1 MFTLTIRP
9 GLSRNGAFF
18 SRIFFRIR
26 EGEKMVTSHPP
37 AAVQKPFQAAFIQK
51 SNFILGP
58 LLLFTLSDIVLSLLG
73 EAVKTHLIGYIRYT
87 DMIDLVLI
95 APLYLLSFVWME
107 EQFVAAGAST
117 WLRRAF
123 LILAM
128 LFLYGHAM
136 HVTANAIN
144 TFSTEIH
151 NYLSQ
156 IPADTYALLYFL
168 DETLSH
174 YIVFIARFGLFAC
187 LLLLDVS
194 SRTPDNTVASYRW
207 ALALGCLYGVW
218 QAIVFTE
225 GQKVFLLPVLAIGL
239 GALWYFLYRRQAS
252 QFSTYL
258 RSGVMTAFVA
268 GLIPFIFIGLL
279 LYAQIVG
286 GFIEPSKLGG

>member
-1 MFTLTIRP
+1 
-9 GLSRNGAFF
+9 
-18 SRIFFRIR
+18 
-26 EGEKMVTSHPP
+26 MVSSQQP
-37 AAVQKPFQAAFIQK
+37 AAVPTTFEAAAVRKSMFI
-51 SNFILGP
+51 FGP
-58 LLLFTLSDIVLSLLG
+58 LALFTLSDIVLSLSG
-73 EAVKTHLIGYIRYT
+73 EAVKTHLVWYIRYT
-87 DMIDLVLI
+87 DMIDLALI
-95 APLYLLSFVWME
+95 TPLYLVSFIWLE
-107 EQFVAAGAST
+107 GQFVAAGASN

-144 TFSTEIH
+144 TFSSEIH
-151 NYLSQ
+151 NYLAQ

-194 SRTPDNTVASYRW
+194 SRTSEDSTRLYPW
-207 ALALGCLYGVW
+207 ALGLGCLYGIW

-225 GQKVFLLPVLAIGL
+225 GQKVFLLPILAIGL
-239 GALWYFLYRRQAS
+239 GVVWYILYRRQARK
-252 QFSTYL
+252 FSEFV

-268 GLIPFIFIGLL
+268 GLFPFVFIGLL

>member
-1 MFTLTIRP
+1 
-9 GLSRNGAFF
+9 
-18 SRIFFRIR
+18 
-26 EGEKMVTSHPP
+26 MVSSQQPVAVPTTFQA
-37 AAVQKPFQAAFIQK
+37 AAVQKSLFI
-51 SNFILGP
+51 FGP
-58 LLLFTLSDIVLSLLG
+58 LALFTLSDIILSLSG
-73 EAVKTHLIGYIRYT
+73 EAVKTQLVWYIRYT
-87 DMIDLVLI
+87 DMIDLALI
-95 APLYLLSFVWME
+95 APLYLASFIWME
-107 EQFVAAGAST
+107 GQFVAAGATT

-151 NYLSQ
+151 DYLAQ

-174 YIVFIARFGLFAC
+174 YIVFIAKFGLFAC
-187 LLLLDVS
+187 LLLLEAS
-194 SRTPDNTVASYRW
+194 TRTSEKAAPLFPW
-207 ALALGCLYGVW
+207 ALGLGCLYGVW

-239 GALWYFLYRRQAS
+239 GAVWYILYRKQARKI
-252 QFSTYL
+252 STFM

-268 GLIPFIFIGLL
+268 GLVPFAFIGLL

>member
-1 MFTLTIRP
+1 MLT
-9 GLSRNGAFF
+9 SQQ
-18 SRIFFRIR
+18 
-26 EGEKMVTSHPP
+26 P
-37 AAVQKPFQAAFIQK
+37 AAVGRPFQAAAVRK
-51 SNFILGP
+51 SMFILGP

-73 EAVKTHLIGYIRYT
+73 EAVKTHLLWYIRYT
-87 DMIDLVLI
+87 DVIDLVLI

-128 LFLYGHAM
+128 FFLYGHAM

-151 NYLSQ
+151 NYLPQ
-156 IPADTYALLYFL
+156 IPVDTYALLYFL

-174 YIVFIARFGLFAC
+174 YIVFITRFGLFAC

-194 SRTPDNTVASYRW
+194 SRALDNAAPLYKW

-239 GALWYFLYRRQAS
+239 GAVWYMLYRKQAGK
-252 QFSTYL
+252 FSTFL

-268 GLIPFIFIGLL
+268 GLIPFVFIGLL
-279 LYAQIVG
+279 LYALIVG

>member
-1 MFTLTIRP
+1 
-9 GLSRNGAFF
+9 
-18 SRIFFRIR
+18 
-26 EGEKMVTSHPP
+26 MVSSQQP
-37 AAVQKPFQAAFIQK
+37 AAVPTSFRAATVQK
-51 SNFILGP
+51 SMFIFGP
-58 LLLFTLSDIVLSLLG
+58 LALFTLSDIVLSLSG
-73 EAVKTHLIGYIRYT
+73 EAVKTHLVWYFRYT
-87 DMIDLVLI
+87 DMIDLALI
-95 APLYLLSFVWME
+95 APLYLASFIWME
-107 EQFVAAGAST
+107 GQFVATGAST
-117 WLRRAF
+117 WLRRTF

-151 NYLSQ
+151 DYLAL

-174 YIVFIARFGLFAC
+174 YIVFVTRFGLFAC
-187 LLLLDVS
+187 LLVLDVS
-194 SRTPDNTVASYRW
+194 SRMSEDSAPLYPW
-207 ALALGCLYGVW
+207 ALGLGCLYGVW

-225 GQKVFLLPVLAIGL
+225 GQKVFLLPILAIGL
-239 GALWYFLYRRQAS
+239 GVIWYILYRKQTS
-252 QFSTYL
+252 KFSTFM

>member
-1 MFTLTIRP
+1 MILPLPLPQVFQ
-9 GLSRNGAFF
+9 GMALSSLGFF
-18 SRIFFRIR
+18 VYGKEI
-26 EGEKMVTSHPP
+26 KMVTSHPP
-37 AAVQKPFQAAFIQK
+37 AAVLQPVQAAPVQK
-51 SNFILGP
+51 SMFILGP
-58 LLLFTLSDIVLSLLG
+58 LLLFTLSDILLSLLG
-73 EAVKTHLIGYIRYT
+73 EVLKTHLVWYIRYT
-87 DMIDLVLI
+87 DMIDLALI

-107 EQFVAAGAST
+107 GQFVSAGASA

-136 HVTANAIN
+136 HVTANAVN

-151 NYLSQ
+151 DYLPQ

-174 YIVFIARFGLFAC
+174 YIVFITKFGLFAC
-187 LLLLDVS
+187 LLILDVS
-194 SRTPDNTVASYRW
+194 SRAFENTAPPYRW
-207 ALALGCLYGVW
+207 ALALGSLYGVW

-239 GALWYFLYRRQAS
+239 GVVWYLLYRKQAS
-252 QFSTYL
+252 QFSTFL

-268 GLIPFIFIGLL
+268 GLIPFAFIGLL
-279 LYAQIVG
+279 LYALIIG
-286 GFIEPSKLGG
+286 GFTEPSKLGG